1 MNDHSFIIDSMRTL
15 DLAKRAAICD
25 SAVRLINRL
34 GFHGV
39 SIAKIA
45 KDAGV
50 SPASIYIYFEDKTDM
65 LQQIYLNLKEEMVGF
80 VMAELNPDDDYVAKF
95 RHLFLRQWDY
105 FLQNTESF
113 AFIEQ
118 FANSPLLTEACAT
131 AGSAHYAPLRDLVIQ
146 AQQDGVIRPM
156 TTAVF
161 NALVFSPLLTL
172 AKQHA
177 NRGQTVEVQELEQVF
192 DMIWTG
198 LQNPK

>member
-1 MNDHSFIIDSMRTL
+1 MRTL
-15 DLAKRAAICD
+15 DLAKRAAICE

-65 LQQIYLNLKEEMVGF
+65 LQQIYLTLKEEMVSF
-80 VMAELNPDDDYVAKF
+80 VMAELNPDDDYAAKF

-105 FLQNTESF
+105 FLQHTESF

-118 FANSPLLTEACAT
+118 FANSPLLTESCAT
-131 AGSAHYAPLRDLVIQ
+131 AGSAHYAPLRDLVLQ

-156 TTAVF
+156 TSAVF

-172 AKQHA
+172 AKQQS
-177 NRGQTVEVQELEQVF
+177 NRGQAVAPQELDQVF

>member
-1 MNDHSFIIDSMRTL
+1 MRTL

-131 AGSAHYAPLRDLVIQ
+131 AGSAHYAPLRDLVLQ

-177 NRGQTVEVQELEQVF
+177 NRGQTVEAQELEQVF

>member
-1 MNDHSFIIDSMRTL
+1 MRTL
-15 DLAKRAAICD
+15 DLTKRAAICD

-80 VMAELNPDDDYVAKF
+80 FMAELNPDDDYTAKF
-95 RHLFLRQWDY
+95 RHLFLRQWEY
-105 FLQNTESF
+105 FLQYKESF

-118 FANSPLLTEACAT
+118 FSNSPLLTEACAT
-131 AGSAHYAPLRDLVIQ
+131 AGSAHYTPLRDLILQ
-146 AQQDGVIRPM
+146 AQQDGAIRPM
-156 TTAVF
+156 STAVF

-172 AKQHA
+172 AKQQT
-177 NRGQTVEVQELEQVF
+177 NRGQIVEQQELEQVF

>member
-1 MNDHSFIIDSMRTL
+1 MNDHSFIIENMRTL

-105 FLQNTESF
+105 FLQNTES
-113 AFIEQ
+113 E
-118 FANSPLLTEACAT
+118 
-131 AGSAHYAPLRDLVIQ
+131 
-146 AQQDGVIRPM
+146 
-156 TTAVF
+156 
-161 NALVFSPLLTL
+161 
-172 AKQHA
+172 
-177 NRGQTVEVQELEQVF
+177 
-192 DMIWTG
+192 TG
-198 LQNPK
+198 GETC

>member
-1 MNDHSFIIDSMRTL
+1 MRTL
-15 DLAKRAAICD
+15 DLAKRAAICE

-65 LQQIYLNLKEEMVGF
+65 LQQIYLSLKEEMVSF
-80 VMAELNPDDDYVAKF
+80 VMAELNPDDDYETRF

-105 FLQNTESF
+105 FLQHTESF

-118 FANSPLLTEACAT
+118 FASSPLLTDVCAK
-131 AGSAHYAPLRDLVIQ
+131 AGAVHYAPLWELIHK

-156 TTAVF
+156 TATVF

-172 AKQHA
+172 AKQQA
-177 NRGQTVEVQELEQVF
+177 TRGESLQSQELEHVF
-192 DMIWTG
+192 DIIWAG
-198 LQNPK
+198 IQSPA